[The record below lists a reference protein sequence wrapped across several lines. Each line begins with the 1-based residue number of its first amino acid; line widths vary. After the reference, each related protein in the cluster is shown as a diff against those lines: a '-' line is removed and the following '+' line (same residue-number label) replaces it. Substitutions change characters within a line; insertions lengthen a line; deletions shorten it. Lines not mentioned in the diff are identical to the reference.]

1 MSIHMLQICVFCQF
15 PSLIGHME
23 QQIEAAE
30 IVIINDVCNL
40 LLLKEHYLVYG
51 VRKGT
56 QEATF
61 FETQQD
67 FVPQNPFAG
76 FVDALRHCLVTFAI
90 VLPSL

>member
-1 MSIHMLQICVFCQF
+1 MFVHMLQICVFCQL
-15 PSLIGHME
+15 PSLIGHVE

-40 LLLKEHYLVYG
+40 LLLKEHDLVYG
-51 VRKGT
+51 VRKGP
-56 QEATF
+56 QEAAF

-67 FVPQNPFAG
+67 FVPQSPFAD

-90 VLPSL
+90 ILPSL